1 MNAASSPA
9 DDEDD
14 VFRDFAM
21 ACRLE
26 RDRLSLAEIAE
37 LDRRVDRDAV
47 DRALAEQFAG
57 RLIALICKP

>member
-1 MNAASSPA
+1 MNAPSAPHDAEA
-9 DDEDD
+9 DVLRE
-14 VFRDFAM
+14 FAL

-37 LDRRVDRDAV
+37 LDRRVDRDAI

-57 RLIALICKP
+57 RLVALICKP